1 MNKLKKKLKVKHIL
15 PIRRCDIIEHA
26 KELSNDVVEYSGI
39 CFLLRQS
46 LLDFH
51 CYDYYD
57 SVCYIKEMFPLLTLE
72 NARIH
77 GGDCSPYARENDF
90 WWECHCWSG
99 GRERFFQ
106 WLCEQYKD
114 DKTKIR

>member
-1 MNKLKKKLKVKHIL
+1 MNKFKRTLKSLHIL

-26 KELSNDVVEYSGI
+26 KELSNVKEYSGI
-39 CFLLRQS
+39 CILLHQS
-46 LLDFH
+46 LLDFN
-51 CYDYYD
+51 CFGCD
-57 SVCYIKEMFPLLTLE
+57 VKELFPLLTLR
-72 NARIH
+72 NAHIH

>member
-1 MNKLKKKLKVKHIL
+1 MNKFKRTLKVLHIL

-26 KELSNDVVEYSGI
+26 KELNKYDKIFPGVCI
-39 CFLLRQS
+39 LLRQV
-46 LLDFH
+46 LNDFNLSG
-51 CYDYYD
+51 YYIEE
-57 SVCYIKEMFPLLTLE
+57 VFPLFTLE

-77 GGDCSPYARENDF
+77 GGDCSARACEGG
-90 WWECHCWSG
+90 WWWDDGWSG
-99 GRERFFQ
+99 GRERFVQ

>member
-1 MNKLKKKLKVKHIL
+1 MNKLKKKLKTKHIL
-15 PIRRCDIIEHA
+15 PVYRCDIIECA
-26 KELSNDVVEYSGI
+26 KKQLINSVLPIPGICTLLRYALREFNFNYREGNIKEL
-39 CFLLRQS
+39 
-46 LLDFH
+46 
-51 CYDYYD
+51 
-57 SVCYIKEMFPLLTLE
+57 FPLLTLE

-77 GGDCSPYARENDF
+77 GGDCSARACEGG
-90 WWECHCWSG
+90 WWWDDGWSG

>member
-26 KELSNDVVEYSGI
+26 KELSNGVVKYPGI

-51 CYDYYD
+51 YYYD
-57 SVCYIKEMFPLLTLE
+57 SVYNIKELFPLLTLE

-77 GGDCSPYARENDF
+77 GGDCSSRACEGGY
-90 WWECHCWSG
+90 WWDYGWSG

-106 WLCEQYKD
+106 WLYEQYKD